1 MTNAKRIG
9 ECGQAP
15 GRKPESSLSSRGQ
28 VAALR
33 TAGGPLR
40 ASGAFDLA
48 ALLAFLVPGAT
59 LESTAHTC
67 AEGPKPH
74 PATGGGGGGAR
85 VCLGGTTLEGW
96 RVTGGRA
103 RAFSPKPAL
112 FARESKAR
120 PERNAQVERAQ
131 QLVLLSRQRHL

>member
-1 MTNAKRIG
+1 MANAKRIG

-74 PATGGGGGGAR
+74 PATRGGGEGVFGGNNTGGLAGDGRAGAR
-85 VCLGGTTLEGW
+85 LQPE
-96 RVTGGRA
+96 A
-103 RAFSPKPAL
+103 SAL
-112 FARESKAR
+112 CA
-120 PERNAQVERAQ
+120 
-131 QLVLLSRQRHL
+131 